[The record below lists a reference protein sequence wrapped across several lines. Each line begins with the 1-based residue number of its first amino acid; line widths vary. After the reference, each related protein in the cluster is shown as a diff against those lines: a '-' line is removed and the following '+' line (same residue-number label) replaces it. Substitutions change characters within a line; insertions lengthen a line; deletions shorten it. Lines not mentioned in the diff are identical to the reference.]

1 MDCKDKGIR
10 KSEFV
15 AKTQN
20 LWRINEGDRKDRK
33 EGIRSN
39 KKKIEEVKEL
49 IYNCPWKGW
58 VACIVRS
65 LAFLQWVNW

>member
-1 MDCKDKGIR
+1 MDCKDKEIR

-39 KKKIEEVKEL
+39 KKKVKEL
-49 IYNCPWKGW
+49 IQNCPWKGW
-58 VACIVRS
+58 VACFVRS